1 MHRLKQAAD
10 RLLLGYRCIKS
21 SNSCIVEGEINRNR
35 VDRKMSYLIT
45 LEGGEGAG
53 KTSILKQL
61 AAILEQQGHS
71 VVSTREPGG
80 IEISEQIRKVILD
93 QANVKMDART
103 EALLYAAA
111 RRQHLVEK
119 IIPALEA
126 GKVVLCDR
134 YIDSSLA
141 YQGHARGLGIPEIF
155 SINKFAIDKYMPDLT
170 LYFDVEPEIGLARIE
185 KDRGR
190 EVNRLDV
197 ESLKFH
203 QAVREGYLLLMDQY
217 PGRIQMIDADN
228 TIDQVLQE
236 AQKSVFSFIEAKQ
249 KKADR

>member
-1 MHRLKQAAD
+1 M
-10 RLLLGYRCIKS
+10 
-21 SNSCIVEGEINRNR
+21 NEE
-35 VDRKMSYLIT
+35 MSYLIT

-53 KTSILKQL
+53 KTSVSKQL
-61 AAILEQQGHS
+61 VAFLEQQGHS

-93 QANVKMDART
+93 QDNVKMDSRT

-141 YQGHARGLGIPEIF
+141 YQGHARGIGMSEIF

-170 LYFDVEPEIGLARIE
+170 LYFDVQPEVGLARIE
-185 KDRGR
+185 RDGNR

-197 ESLKFH
+197 ESMKFH
-203 QAVREGYLLLMDQY
+203 EAVREGYHMLIQQY
-217 PGRIQMIDADN
+217 PDRIQVIDADN
-228 TIDQVLQE
+228 EIDLVVQAAENAIL
-236 AQKSVFSFIEAKQ
+236 AFI
-249 KKADR
+249 KKK

>member
-1 MHRLKQAAD
+1 
-10 RLLLGYRCIKS
+10 
-21 SNSCIVEGEINRNR
+21 
-35 VDRKMSYLIT
+35 MSYLIT

-53 KTSILKQL
+53 KTSIVKRL
-61 AAILEQQGHS
+61 ASFLEQQGHS
-71 VVSTREPGG
+71 VVCTREPGG

-126 GKVVLCDR
+126 GNVVLCDR

-141 YQGHARGLGIPEIF
+141 YQGHARGLGISEIF

-170 LYFDVEPEIGLARIE
+170 LYFDVQPEVGLARIE
-185 KDRGR
+185 KDGNR
-190 EVNRLDV
+190 EINRLDV
-197 ESLKFH
+197 ESMKFH
-203 QAVREGYLLLMDQY
+203 QAVREGYLMLIDQY
-217 PGRIQMIDADN
+217 PDRIQVIDADN
-228 TIDQVLQE
+228 ELEMVLQE
-236 AQKSVFSFIEAKQ
+236 AKKSVLAFIERKQ
-249 KKADR
+249 KGADR

>member
-1 MHRLKQAAD
+1 
-10 RLLLGYRCIKS
+10 
-21 SNSCIVEGEINRNR
+21 VEQEMG
-35 VDRKMSYLIT
+35 YLIT

-53 KTSILKQL
+53 KTSILNRL
-61 AAILEQQGHS
+61 ASALEQQGYS

-80 IEISEQIRKVILD
+80 IEIAEQIRKVILD
-93 QANVKMDART
+93 RDNMKMDPRT

-119 IIPALEA
+119 VIPALEA

-141 YQGHARGLGIPEIF
+141 YQGHARGLGIEEIY
-155 SINKFAIDKYMPDLT
+155 SINKFAIDEYMPDLT
-170 LYFDVEPEIGLARIE
+170 LYFDVDPEIGLSRIE
-185 KDRGR
+185 KDAGR

-203 QAVREGYLLLMDQY
+203 EKVREGYQLLIGQY
-217 PGRIQMIDADN
+217 PKRIQVVDAENEMDKVFQDAYA
-228 TIDQVLQE
+228 TVLN
-236 AQKSVFSFIEAKQ
+236 FIEQTEKQ
-249 KKADR
+249 ADR